1 MNSYEWYAELLKPT
15 WAPPAWLFGPVWTM
29 LYIVIA
35 VTFSMVFFKVYQREI
50 PWIVAVP
57 FVINL
62 ASNFA
67 FTPLQF
73 GLRSNALASVDI
85 LIVLGSLIWALV
97 VVRPYLPVV
106 LYANIPYLLWV
117 MFATALQLTITF
129 LNR

>member
-1 MNSYEWYAELLKPT
+1 MNSYEWYAELLKPS
-15 WAPPAWLFGPVWTM
+15 WAPPAWLFGPVWTL
-29 LYIVIA
+29 LYFVIA
-35 VTFSMVFFKVYQREI
+35 VTFTMVFFKVYQREI

-62 ASNFA
+62 LSNFA

-106 LYANIPYLLWV
+106 TYANIPYLLWV
-117 MFATALQLTITF
+117 MFATVLQLTVTF

>member
-35 VTFSMVFFKVYQREI
+35 VTFGMVFFKVYQREI

-62 ASNFA
+62 VSNFA

-97 VVRPYLPVV
+97 LVRPYLPVV

-117 MFATALQLTITF
+117 MFATVLQLTVTF

>member
-35 VTFSMVFFKVYQREI
+35 VTFGMVFFKVYQREI

-62 ASNFA
+62 VANFA

-73 GLRSNALASVDI
+73 SLRSNALASVDI
-85 LIVLGSLIWALV
+85 LIVLGSLIWALIV
-97 VVRPYLPVV
+97 IRPYLPVV

-117 MFATALQLTITF
+117 MFATVLQLTITF